1 MLSHDHS
8 LQSYQKD
15 MGYAKRTCSRKH
27 DPKKRRK
34 KGIAHIQGKE

>member
-15 MGYAKRTCSRKH
+15 MGYAKRN
-27 DPKKRRK
+27 KKDML
-34 KGIAHIQGKE
+34 KEA